1 MKKWGFMLLVGL
13 LTSFM
18 LVACSGNDNASTD
31 GKDSGSK
38 SSDDEITLKFVH
50 WINEDV
56 GKWESVIAKYEEQ
69 NPGIKVDS
77 IPLVENMNSQDYF
90 KQLDLMASAG
100 ENMDLIMFSNA
111 QDFAKRID
119 AGLVEPIT
127 EFVEAEGIDVTEVYN
142 YGYPTFDG
150 EYYGLPMKSVT
161 NLVMMNKAHLD
172 EAGLEIPTEWT
183 WDDYA
188 EYAKKLTTDG
198 HYGSYLHTW
207 HQFHSVLKVITKK
220 DDNLLLNEDGTSNVS
235 DPMVRA
241 SLELRNQLENVDKS
255 SVPFSEILSQK
266 LDYRQQ
272 FFSQSASMVPA
283 GSFMITEWGQFT
295 PDFEIAWAPW
305 PKNNESDEATATM
318 GGDIVAIAKNS
329 KYKQEAYEFMRWLT
343 TEGIIEQG
351 VWVPS
356 WKEADFDKVLENVV
370 SGTTKPEA
378 VHIESLKNALTAVKP
393 NNVLAPPSYYTEAIS
408 EFGAEVELYLL
419 GEQDLDTAMKN
430 IEKRVQA
437 IVDANQ

>member
-188 EYAKKLTTDG
+188 EYAKKLT
-198 HYGSYLHTW
+198 
-207 HQFHSVLKVITKK
+207 
-220 DDNLLLNEDGTSNVS
+220 
-235 DPMVRA
+235 
-241 SLELRNQLENVDKS
+241 
-255 SVPFSEILSQK
+255 
-266 LDYRQQ
+266 
-272 FFSQSASMVPA
+272 
-283 GSFMITEWGQFT
+283 
-295 PDFEIAWAPW
+295 
-305 PKNNESDEATATM
+305 
-318 GGDIVAIAKNS
+318 
-329 KYKQEAYEFMRWLT
+329 
-343 TEGIIEQG
+343 
-351 VWVPS
+351 
-356 WKEADFDKVLENVV
+356 
-370 SGTTKPEA
+370 
-378 VHIESLKNALTAVKP
+378 
-393 NNVLAPPSYYTEAIS
+393 
-408 EFGAEVELYLL
+408 
-419 GEQDLDTAMKN
+419 
-430 IEKRVQA
+430 
-437 IVDANQ
+437 